1 VRRFAL
7 GWGRRFVRRSPQRWV
22 IGASRTAWLDLVVPD
37 DAAPLP
43 PGSEPDVVIIP
54 HTAAGRP
61 PPYDHA
67 TDAACGLSALG
78 RRGAR
83 AASGLLD
90 VYRDGERAA
99 RPPLEEPAAPLSR
112 PARPPL
118 ERTVVALGARTETL
132 AAHLE
137 RLEGRLDRLQV
148 DVRARHDAR

>member
-1 VRRFAL
+1 VVRQ
-7 GWGRRFVRRSPQRWV
+7 SPQRWV
-22 IGASRTAWLDLVVPD
+22 IGATRPAWLDLVVPD

-61 PPYDHA
+61 VPYDHSV
-67 TDAACGLSALG
+67 DEACGLAAIG

-83 AASGLLD
+83 PASGLLD
-90 VYRDGERAA
+90 VYRDGERPA
-99 RPPLEEPAAPLSR
+99 RSEAPPDAPAR

-118 ERTVVALGARTETL
+118 ERTVVALGARTEVL

-148 DVRARHDAR
+148 DVRTHRDAR